1 MKASNLAALRLFKK
15 HLTRILTIVAIV
27 LVSVAFM
34 SGIGETESKIRIGA
48 TEHYNKYNIYDLN
61 VKSSSPLGFSS
72 DEKTFFI
79 NKFGE
84 ENVEWSLCYEVE
96 QGENAAYRV
105 TYLDI
110 YGHSINKL
118 ELLDGEL
125 PKGENEILA
134 ERGTVCYDSVSVGD
148 EIAIFDITTSD
159 EKVYNVCG
167 IVYNPALIA
176 ERDEPSMQYEG
187 KDLIQSYY
195 LPINAYLPVSDA
207 RILLPDSQRI
217 LFDGFSDEYELA
229 IEGYKSEIELAL
241 GADSVVVLSLK
252 QNYGMYS
259 MVSYAEKVGLIGIIF
274 VVFFLLVTLL
284 IVYSTM
290 SRLFDEERAQ
300 IACQKT
306 LGFGNLKILSRYIL
320 FVAAATLL
328 GGVIGYPLGLSL
340 TGLLYFTFGEQ
351 YRMPPFPASPAIK
364 FYLITFAIIFV
375 ATTLLTLLTG
385 LKITS
390 ETPASLL
397 RAKSP
402 KSGKKVLLEKLPLIW
417 NRLSFKYKST
427 LRNVF
432 LFKSR
437 FLMTVVS
444 VIGSTV
450 LVFSGMGLLDCSYL
464 LDGANS
470 LVLVSV
476 ALIVFSA
483 VLCALVIYNLTN
495 INVSERTREIAT
507 LMVLGYREK
516 EVTGYI
522 FREIYVMSAIAALL
536 GIPCGMGFIQFVF
549 SLVDFGTLSDVGWWT
564 YVLTPLLTMA
574 FTFLSTLLLRRKIT
588 KTDMNASLKAIE

>member
-15 HLTRILTIVAIV
+15 HVTRILTIVAIV

-48 TEHYNKYNIYDLN
+48 TEHYDRYNLYDLN
-61 VKSSSPLGFSS
+61 VKSTSPLGFSS
-72 DEKTFFI
+72 DEMSYFT

-96 QGENAAYRV
+96 KGENETYRV
-105 TYLDI
+105 TYLNLD
-110 YGHSINKL
+110 GKINEL
-118 ELLDGEL
+118 ELLDGAF
-125 PKGENEILA
+125 PSGENEILA

-148 EIAIFDITTSD
+148 KITIFDITTNV
-159 EKVYNVCG
+159 EKTYTVCG

-176 ERDEPSMQYEG
+176 ERDEPGMQYEG
-187 KDLIQSYY
+187 KDLTQSYY
-195 LPINAYLPVSDA
+195 LPANAYLPVSDA
-207 RILLPDSQRI
+207 HVLLPDSQRA
-217 LFDGFSDEYELA
+217 LFDGFSDEYELV
-229 IEGYKSEIELAL
+229 IEEYKSEIELAL
-241 GADSVVVLSLK
+241 GADSVVVLSLY

-259 MVSYAEKVGLIGIIF
+259 MVNYAEKVGLIGIIF
-274 VVFFLLVTLL
+274 VIFFLLVTLL

-290 SRLFDEERAQ
+290 SRLFDEERSQ

-306 LGFGNLKILSRYIL
+306 LGFGSLKILSRYIL
-320 FVAAATLL
+320 FVATATLL
-328 GGVIGYPLGLSL
+328 GGAIGYPLGLSL

-351 YRMPPFPASPAIK
+351 YRMPPFPSSPAIK
-364 FYLITFAIIFV
+364 FYLITFAIIFA
-375 ATTLLTLLTG
+375 ATMLLTLLTG

-402 KSGKKVLLEKLPLIW
+402 KSGKKVLLEKIPFVW
-417 NRLSFKYKST
+417 NKLSFKYKST

-444 VIGSTV
+444 VVGSTV
-450 LVFSGMGLLDCSYL
+450 LVFSGMGLLDCAYL

-470 LVLVSV
+470 LVLVSI

-507 LMVLGYREK
+507 LMVLGYRDR

-536 GIPCGMGFIQFVF
+536 GIPCGIGFVQFVF

-574 FTFLSTLLLRRKIT
+574 FTFVSTLLLRKKIT
-588 KTDMNASLKAIE
+588 KTDMNASLKAVE

>member
-1 MKASNLAALRLFKK
+1 MKASNLAALRMFKK

-159 EKVYNVCG
+159 EKVYTICG

-375 ATTLLTLLTG
+375 ATTILTLLTG

-444 VIGSTV
+444 VVGSTV